1 MSADGF
7 LKIHLCITAV
17 LILLSIGGV
26 KSTASPIFFMYHL
39 LWERWTAEQ
48 TENNVSC
55 KRKSDVRSGQ
65 GGCGGTVSTG
75 SNTLVLQLAQH
86 VSKTLCNCYLY
97 QDELWNHSTGV
108 GCNPCSSS
116 GTSGYWNVW
125 VVSGL
130 ATPDAPTKILDCGQY
145 WRKSVFLELADLRP
159 LIKCIHSFS
168 AELQSCRDVI
178 IGQLWSGGLRTQ
190 KLGNM
195 NYLDLPQSVLWDP
208 GLVT

>member
-1 MSADGF
+1 
-7 LKIHLCITAV
+7 
-17 LILLSIGGV
+17 
-26 KSTASPIFFMYHL
+26 MYNL

-75 SNTLVLQLAQH
+75 SNTLVLQLVQH

-97 QDELWNHSTGV
+97 QDELWNQSTGV
-108 GCNPCSSS
+108 GFNLCSSS
-116 GTSGYWNVW
+116 GTSGYCDVW

-130 ATPDAPTKILDCGQY
+130 ATVDAPTKILDCGQY

-159 LIKCIHSFS
+159 LIKCIHSSS
-168 AELQSCRDVI
+168 AELQSYHDVI
-178 IGQLWSGGLRTQ
+178 MG
-190 KLGNM
+190 
-195 NYLDLPQSVLWDP
+195 
-208 GLVT
+208 